1 MFISIIPQAHCR
13 VIERFGKPVKT
24 QGSGLAFRIPIL
36 EVVKRVPAKWGNSAN
51 TGGYLIQLTEQILD
65 TKPRSCITKD
75 NAKVT
80 VNCIIRWRIV
90 DPQKA
95 LYEVEDLFVS
105 LINAVLNILRS
116 EIGSMDLD
124 NVLSARQSLT
134 ERIIANLATTSSRW
148 GVQII
153 TLKIQELSTDED
165 TSKAMLQQME
175 AERESRAISSKAE
188 GSAQATIKTAEAE
201 KKATILK
208 AEGLKEAL
216 AIISEAEKSYLEK
229 LTEVITKEEAAKIL
243 LATKVVDGYNTISS
257 NPANKVFL
265 PSDIQGIIASD
276 K

>member
-153 TLKIQELSTDED
+153 TLEIQELSTDED

-188 GSAQATIKTAEAE
+188 GSAQATIKTA
-201 KKATILK
+201 
-208 AEGLKEAL
+208 
-216 AIISEAEKSYLEK
+216 EAEKSYLEK